1 MKIKEFTTNDY
12 CRIVGIQAKS
22 FPLNGTNKCDLE
34 MTLIPGVGILVER
47 KDGKLEKLS
56 KPRPTHAV
64 VPFSRIASYTLE
76 NLEDLRATPPK
87 KKPGKKAKRA
97 PSPKNPP
104 AKMEALPDNLTPYQ
118 KVIAEKERATDGI

>member
-12 CRIVGIQAKS
+12 RRIVGIQAKS

-76 NLEDLRATPPK
+76 NLEDLQATPPQEKTRQKSEKGPFPK
-87 KKPGKKAKRA
+87 K
-97 PSPKNPP
+97 SPRQNGGP
-104 AKMEALPDNLTPYQ
+104 T
-118 KVIAEKERATDGI
+118 G